1 MSKKTKTT
9 AAPGRQ
15 FGAWLAAPMILW
27 AFAFV
32 GVSLLYII
40 GLSFLQG
47 NGAMGVNMVVTT
59 ANYTRLV
66 EPAYGQVLLNSLRLA
81 GIITLI
87 CLLVGYP
94 FGYVMANARPTTQA
108 ILMLLIMVPFW
119 TNALIRLYG
128 WRLLLAANGPLNTLL
143 LNLGIIKEPLS
154 LLYNDASVMTGMV
167 YALLPFMILPNY
179 TAVEKMDWSVVEAS
193 RDLGANPALAFLT
206 VTLPLTFSGILAG
219 CVLVFI
225 PSVGLFFISDL
236 LGGSKTPLAG
246 NLINDAMKKSRDLPF
261 AASLSVVL
269 LGVTGVIISLFRKTG
284 GRAADLGIF

>member
-1 MSKKTKTT
+1 MNRKNRPKSP
-9 AAPGRQ
+9 PGRQ
-15 FGAWLAAPMILW
+15 YGSWLAAPMMLW
-27 AFAFV
+27 AFLFV

-47 NGAMGVNMVVTT
+47 DGAMGVHMTFTT
-59 ANYTRLV
+59 ENYTRMA
-66 EPAYGQVLLNSLRLA
+66 EPAYGRVLLNSLRLA
-81 GIITLI
+81 ALTTLI
-87 CLLVGYP
+87 CLAAGYP
-94 FGYVMANARPTTQA
+94 FGYVMANAKPLTQS
-108 ILMLLIMVPFW
+108 ILMLLLMVPFW

-128 WRLLLAANGPLNTLL
+128 WRLFLAANGPMNTLL
-143 LNLGIIKEPLS
+143 MNMGIIDQPLS
-154 LLYNDASVMTGMV
+154 LLYNDFSVLLGMV
-167 YALLPFMILPNY
+167 YALLPFMILPSY

-193 RDLGANPALAFLT
+193 RDLGAHPALAFLT

-261 AASLSVVL
+261 AAALSVVL
-269 LGVTGVIISLFRKTG
+269 LSVTAVIIGLFRKTG
-284 GRAADLGIF
+284 GHAADLGIF